1 MMGSRSAAKGSLRWR
16 AEGLGNTLV
25 TVCWGT
31 NLNACLRP
39 CSCNIVAQLQHLPH
53 SMHACVY
60 VAVDSTH
67 TVLTCLQFNDLCT
80 CTEQCPHGG
89 LRVPHAWQT
98 FSEQTFC
105 RECTCHTQQAQSRSA
120 WVSGITSGRHCTEA
134 EYQPRAHENSSQRQ
148 PGSVCAGGR

>member
-1 MMGSRSAAKGSLRWR
+1 MMGSRWAAKGSLRWR
-16 AEGLGNTLV
+16 AEGVGQHARHGLLGNKPQSMF
-25 TVCWGT
+25 
-31 NLNACLRP
+31 AAMSMRYCL
-39 CSCNIVAQLQHLPH
+39 H

-89 LRVPHAWQT
+89 LRVPHVWQT

-134 EYQPRAHENSSQRQ
+134 EYQPRAHENSSQRH